1 MDLTKY
7 DALIGEL
14 EPYTPSRLTITKAL
28 LDANVGDLE
37 SAYNPATDK
46 RPIAIAAIA
55 VLKKLIVLSSDSLG
69 KSSQGYNTQLLQER
83 IKAICKENGLDADD
97 FVEVSSIT
105 DGSQYW

>member
-14 EPYTPSRLTITKAL
+14 EPYAPSRLTITKAL
-28 LDANVGDLE
+28 MDAGVGDLDAVYE
-37 SAYNPATDK
+37 PSTDK
-46 RPIAIAAIA
+46 RSIAIAAIT
-55 VLKKLIVLSSDSLG
+55 VLKKLIVLNSDSLG
-69 KSSQGYNTQLLQER
+69 KSSQSYNTEGLKNR
-83 IKAICKENGLDADD
+83 ILALCKENGLDADD